1 MTETQGVSVETHM
14 LSLIAESVNPSS
26 LNHNLFRYAYM
37 FTGMSTV
44 ISVRIR
50 REVKERLEET
60 GINIAK
66 EVREYLENLAWKI
79 RVREKMR
86 EWEKILSRVK
96 PSEEGFSARSVR
108 EDRQSH

>member
-1 MTETQGVSVETHM
+1 MTETQGVSVETYM

-26 LNHNLFRYAYM
+26 LNHNLFRYAHM

-50 REVKERLEET
+50 REVKERLEEA

-79 RVREKMR
+79 RVREK
-86 EWEKILSRVK
+86 ILSRVK
-96 PSEEGFSARSVR
+96 PSEEGFSTRSVR

>member
-1 MTETQGVSVETHM
+1 
-14 LSLIAESVNPSS
+14 
-26 LNHNLFRYAYM
+26 M

-50 REVKERLEET
+50 REVKERLEEA

-79 RVREKMR
+79 RVREKMG
-86 EWEKILSRVK
+86 EWEEILSRVK

-108 EDRQSH
+108 EDRESH

>member
-1 MTETQGVSVETHM
+1 MFIQL
-14 LSLIAESVNPSS
+14 LSLSNTDV
-26 LNHNLFRYAYM
+26 
-37 FTGMSTV
+37 STV

-50 REVKERLEET
+50 KEVKESLEKA
-60 GINIAK
+60 GVNVAK

-86 EWEKILSRVK
+86 EWEEILSRVK

-108 EDRQSH
+108 EDRESH